1 MADEHYH
8 EDFLGKS
15 NQALVYEY
23 ASKQMPEVFADARSD
38 VDVVVVYRVT
48 PLIDSRL
55 RGQFPNVKLRFCF
68 GTIFTAH
75 ASGRVRRGDALAPV
89 GMPRKSRISRGANR
103 KTKAGVS

>member
-23 ASKQMPEVFADARSD
+23 ASKRMPEVFADASID
-38 VDVVVVYRVT
+38 ADVVVVYRVT
-48 PLIDSRL
+48 PLIDSPL
-55 RGQFPNVKLRFCF
+55 RGLFPNVKLRFVSAPYSLRMLRDACDEVMRLHRR
-68 GTIFTAH
+68 H
-75 ASGRVRRGDALAPV
+75 APEIG
-89 GMPRKSRISRGANR
+89 ISRGANR